1 MLDRRGFLVLSAGLA
16 AGVVGACSTRTA
28 EPAAAQEAAATPG
41 FDIAFTPVQTDVD
54 LGGVQVRTWAYGDRL
69 PGPEIRLRKGERL
82 RAQLT
87 NKLPAPTTIHWHGL
101 AIPNDMDGVPVLTQ
115 PAVAPGGDFTYEFV
129 VPDAGTYWYHSHEG
143 TQLDRGLYGPLVV
156 EDPADGADYD
166 DELVVVLDDW
176 VDGTGRD
183 PDQVLAELRKAGM
196 PAMPELP
203 DAGIT
208 PSTPLG
214 DDGGDVTYPYYL
226 INGRVTTDPQVVDYR
241 AGQRIRL
248 RVINAG
254 SDTAFQVGVP
264 NHRLHV
270 IATDGFAVEPVDT
283 DSVILGMGERVDA
296 IVTLQ
301 ASVPVIAAA
310 YRKDGYA
317 QLNMRVGGAASAVN
331 TDDYVAALRMQAPLD
346 TATLSAPPDLNLP
359 GGPVDQ
365 SIDMRLAGPVNG
377 YNWTIN
383 GRQYDPPN
391 DGYPVRPGQRVR
403 IRYVNE
409 SKMFHP
415 MHLHGHTFQ
424 VMGPGSTPLARKDTV
439 LVAPLRTV
447 EIDFDTDNPG
457 RWITHCHNTYHL
469 EAGMATFI
477 EYV

>member
-1 MLDRRGFLVLSAGLA
+1 MIDRRGFLVLSAGVA
-16 AGVVGACSTRTA
+16 AGVVGACSSRAA
-28 EPAAAQEAAATPG
+28 EPASAEQAATKPG
-41 FDIAFTPVQTDVD
+41 FDIGFTPAETDID
-54 LGGVQVRTWAYGDRL
+54 LGGVTVRTWAYGDRL
-69 PGPEIRLRKGERL
+69 PGPEIRMRKGERL

-87 NKLPAPTTIHWHGL
+87 NRLPAPTTIHWHGL
-101 AIPNDMDGVPVLTQ
+101 AIPNPMDGVPVLTQ
-115 PAVAPGGDFTYEFV
+115 PAVPPGQDFTYEFV
-129 VPDAGTYWYHSHEG
+129 VPDAGSYWYHSHEG
-143 TQLDRGLYGPLVV
+143 TQLDRGLYGPLII

-176 VDGTGRD
+176 VDGTGRT
-183 PDQVLAELRKAGM
+183 PDQVLAELRAAGM
-196 PAMPELP
+196 PAMPDLP

-264 NHRLHV
+264 NHRMHV
-270 IATDGFAVEPVDT
+270 IATDGFPVLPVDA

-296 IVTLQ
+296 IIALQ
-301 ASVPVIAAA
+301 ASAPVLAAA

-317 QLNMRVGGAASAVN
+317 QLNMRVDNKTATGNAG
-331 TDDYVAALRMQAPLD
+331 DYVATLRTQAPLD
-346 TATLSAPPDLNLP
+346 TATLAAPPELDLP
-359 GGPVDQ
+359 GAAPDQ
-365 SIDMRLAGPVNG
+365 IIDMRLAGPVNG

-383 GRQYDPPN
+383 GKQYDPPN
-391 DGYPVRPGQRVR
+391 DGYPVKPNQRVR

-424 VMGPGSTPLARKDTV
+424 VMGPSAPLARKDTV

-469 EAGMATFI
+469 EAGMATFV
-477 EYV
+477 EYT

>member
-16 AGVVGACSTRTA
+16 AGAVGACSSRTA
-28 EPAAAQEAAATPG
+28 EPASAQPAASTPG
-41 FDIAFTPVQTDVD
+41 LDIAFTPGATDVD
-54 LGGVQVRTWAYGDRL
+54 LGGVSVRTWAYGDRL

-115 PAVAPGGDFTYEFV
+115 PAVAPGENFTYEFV

-143 TQLDRGLYGPLVV
+143 TQLDRGLYGPLVI

-183 PDQVLAELRKAGM
+183 PDQVLAELRRAGM

-226 INGRVTTDPQVVDYR
+226 INGRVTADPQVVDYR

-270 IATDGFAVEPVDT
+270 IATDGFTVQPVDT

-301 ASVPVIAAA
+301 ASVPVVAAA

-317 QLNMRVGGAASAVN
+317 QLNMRVDNQAGTVDTGG
-331 TDDYVAALRMQAPLD
+331 YVTALRTQAPLD
-346 TATLSAPPDLNLP
+346 TATLSAAADLNLP
-359 GGPVDQ
+359 GDAVDQ

-383 GRQYDPPN
+383 GKRYDPPN
-391 DGYPVRPGQRVR
+391 DGYPVRRNQRVR

-424 VMGPGSTPLARKDTV
+424 VIGAGSAPLARKDTV
-439 LVAPLRTV
+439 LVPPLRTV

-477 EYV
+477 EYT

>member
-1 MLDRRGFLVLSAGLA
+1 MIDRRGFLVLSAGVA
-16 AGVVGACSTRTA
+16 AGVAGACSSRTA
-28 EPAAAQEAAATPG
+28 DPASAQEAATTPA
-41 FDIAFTPVQTDVD
+41 FDITFAPIETDVD
-54 LGGVQVRTWAYGDRL
+54 LGGVTVRTWAYGDRL
-69 PGPEIRLRKGERL
+69 PGPEIRLRKGERM

-101 AIPNDMDGVPVLTQ
+101 AIGNDMDGVPVLTQ
-115 PAVAPGGDFTYEFV
+115 PAVPPGEDFTYEFV
-129 VPDAGTYWYHSHEG
+129 VPDAGSYWYHSHEG
-143 TQLDRGLYGPLVV
+143 TQLDRGLYGPLII

-176 VDGTGRD
+176 VDGTGRT
-183 PDQVLAELRKAGM
+183 PDQVLAELKKAGM

-226 INGRVTTDPQVVDYR
+226 VNGRVTTDPQVVDYR

-270 IATDGFAVEPVDT
+270 IATDGFAVQPVDT

-317 QLNMRVGGAASAVN
+317 QLNMRADHKASTVN
-331 TDDYVAALRMQAPLD
+331 TDDYVAALRTQGPLD
-346 TATLSAPPDLNLP
+346 TATLAAAPGLNLP
-359 GGPVDQ
+359 GGAPDQ
-365 SIDMRLAGPVNG
+365 TIDMRLAGPVNG

-383 GRQYDPPN
+383 GKLYDPPN
-391 DGYPVRPGQRVR
+391 DGYPVRPDQRVR

-424 VMGPGSTPLARKDTV
+424 VMGSGSTPLARKDTV

-477 EYV
+477 EYS